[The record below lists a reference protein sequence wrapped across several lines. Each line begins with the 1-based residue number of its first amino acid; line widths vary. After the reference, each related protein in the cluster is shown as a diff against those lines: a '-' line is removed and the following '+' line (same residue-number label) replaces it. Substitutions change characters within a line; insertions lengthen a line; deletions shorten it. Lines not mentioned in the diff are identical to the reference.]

1 MRQHVLGRVLIT
13 GRLCRHR
20 DSIWNRVCE
29 NKIVI
34 AVIIIIIT
42 IIIFMVVVIITIAFI
57 IVTVIVIVVI
67 VVVGERPISLGVLT
81 NDTFDAG
88 FRIRMVT
95 RVTQPHI

>member
-34 AVIIIIIT
+34 AVIIIIT